1 MEEQILE
8 EERNY
13 SNDGNDASI
22 ISLDTN
28 VGGKNKLKEKQIKE
42 S

>member
-1 MEEQILE
+1 LGLGIVNLSESEII
-8 EERNY
+8 N
-13 SNDGNDASI
+13 NDASI